1 MTITFPAPRI
11 STADDELQ
19 HLKESFAAQAKAFHG
34 DSNPDRRTRGDRLH
48 RLGEMVKAN
57 RQRIIE
63 AVASDFG
70 TRAAEEIRLTEIAA
84 SLAQI
89 DYARKNLRRWM
100 RPRRRSTSIW
110 FLPGSGRVIC
120 QPLGVVGVMA
130 PWNLPFNLALA
141 PAVAAIAAGNRVII
155 KMSEAA
161 PATGELTRAIVRERM
176 DETELSVVLGAADV
190 AQAFADLPWNHLLFT
205 GSTSV
210 GRKVALAAA
219 RNLVP
224 VTLELGGKSPVIVDR
239 DFPIEEAAKRVA
251 WGKAFNAGQICVAP
265 DYAFVPREKVHDF
278 AQAFLAQG
286 RRYFPGGIMDDA
298 YTSIID
304 ERGVSRLEGL
314 LGAARQMGA
323 EVLSLGEM
331 TDVSRR
337 SRKIPLSLVIDP
349 PRDSSIMTNEI
360 FGPLLVVLGY
370 DKIDEAIA
378 FIRSRENPLGLYYF
392 GHDKATRGRIL
403 SETLSG
409 GVAINDVM
417 LQYLQVDLPFGGVGA
432 SGIGRYHGTE
442 GFDTFS
448 HHRAVFTQRGPLGVT
463 GLKFLYPPYG
473 AIGKRLISMMGG

>member
-1 MTITFPAPRI
+1 MTITFPASRAPI
-11 STADDELQ
+11 ADKELT
-19 HLKESFAAQAKAFHG
+19 HLKECFAAQAKAFYG
-34 DSNPDRRTRGDRLH
+34 DSNPDRRTRDDRLR

-70 TRAAEEIRLTEIAA
+70 TRAAEEIRLTELVPT
-84 SLAQI
+84 LAQI
-89 DYARKNLRRWM
+89 GYARKNLHRWM
-100 RPRRRSTSIW
+100 RPRRRTTSLW
-110 FLPGSGRVIC
+110 YQPGSGRVIC
-120 QPLGVVGVMA
+120 QPLGLVGVMA

-141 PAVAAIAAGNRVII
+141 PAVAAIAAGNRAIV
-155 KMSEAA
+155 KMSEAT
-161 PATGELTRAIVRERM
+161 PATGELTRAIVKEQM
-176 DETELSVVLGAADV
+176 DEGELAIVLGAVDV
-190 AQAFADLPWNHLLFT
+190 AQAFAEMPWNHLLFT

-239 DFPIEEAAKRVA
+239 DFPIEEAASRVT

-265 DYAFVPREKVHDF
+265 DYAFVPSEKVHDF
-278 AQAFLAQG
+278 ARAVVEQG
-286 RRYFPGGIMDDA
+286 RRYFPDGAMDGA

-314 LGAARQMGA
+314 LAAARQAGA
-323 EVLSLGEM
+323 EVLSSGEM
-331 TDVSRR
+331 TDAARGA
-337 SRKIPLSLVIDP
+337 RKVPLSVVIDP
-349 PRDSSIMTNEI
+349 PRDSGIMTTEI

-370 DKIDEAIA
+370 DTVDEALA
-378 FIRSRENPLGLYYF
+378 FIRSRENPLALYYF
-392 GHDKATRGRIL
+392 GYDAATRSRIL

-432 SGIGRYHGTE
+432 SGLGRYHGPE
-442 GFDTFS
+442 GFETFS
-448 HHRAVFTQRGPLGVT
+448 HRKAVFTQRDMFGIT
-463 GLKFLYPPYG
+463 GLKFLYPPYRSLG
-473 AIGKRLISMMGG
+473 RRLIAMMGG